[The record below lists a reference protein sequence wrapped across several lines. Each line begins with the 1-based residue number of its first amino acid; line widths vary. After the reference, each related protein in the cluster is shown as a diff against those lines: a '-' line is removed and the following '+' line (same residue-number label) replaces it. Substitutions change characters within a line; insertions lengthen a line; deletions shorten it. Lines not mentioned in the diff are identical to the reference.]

1 MLRSIGLTLASLVCV
16 VPLFAQKVNVD
27 YDKSQNFSTLH
38 TYKWRK
44 SPMFEQHPELEQKYY
59 VGIQMV
65 MDLVNQQLMAK
76 GFQPAD
82 GATPD
87 FFVTFVIGTE
97 NRTESTTISSGYGYT
112 PWYTLGPVWQPM
124 WDETMTSQ
132 YVAGSLILD
141 MVGGQNHQLLWR
153 AYCFADIREPNKRY
167 NVVKKTINKALKDFP
182 PKAS

>member
-1 MLRSIGLTLASLVCV
+1 MLRPLLACILLAA
-16 VPLFAQKVNVD
+16 PLLAQKVNVD
-27 YDKSQNFSTLH
+27 YDKSQDFSKLH

-44 SPMFEQHPELEQKYY
+44 SPVFEKDPSLEQKYY

-65 MDLVNQQLMAK
+65 MGLVNQQMMAK

-82 GATPD
+82 GQDPD
-87 FFVTFVIGTE
+87 FFITFVIGSE
-97 NRTESTTISSGYGYT
+97 NRTETQTWSTPTYG
-112 PWYTLGPVWQPM
+112 WYTFGPVWQPS
-124 WDETMTSQ
+124 WTQSTTSQ

-141 MVGGQNHQLLWR
+141 IVGGKSHQLLWR

-167 NVVKKTINKALKDFP
+167 NVVKKTINKALKNFP

>member
-27 YDKSQNFSTLH
+27 FDKSQNFSTLH

-44 SPMFEQHPELEQKYY
+44 SPMFLEHPELEQKYY

-87 FFVTFVIGTE
+87 FFVTFVIGSE
-97 NRTESTTISSGYGYT
+97 NRTESTTMSAPTYAWYGF
-112 PWYTLGPVWQPM
+112 GPVWQPT
-124 WDETMTSQ
+124 WTETMTSQ

-141 MVGGQNHQLLWR
+141 MVGGKNSQLLWR

-182 PKAS
+182 PKPS

>member
-1 MLRSIGLTLASLVCV
+1 MLRVIGLAFVSLLFAA
-16 VPLFAQKVNVD
+16 PSFAQKVNVD
-27 YDKSQNFSTLH
+27 YDKTQNFSGLH

-44 SPMFEQHPELEQKYY
+44 SPMFAEHPELEQKYY

-82 GATPD
+82 GPTPD
-87 FFVTFVIGTE
+87 FFVTFVIGSE
-97 NRTESTTISSGYGYT
+97 NRTESTTMSGPTYA
-112 PWYTLGPVWQPM
+112 WYTFGPMWQPT
-124 WDETMTSQ
+124 WTETMTSQ

-141 MVGGQNHQLLWR
+141 IVGGKSQQLLWR
-153 AYCFADIREPNKRY
+153 AYCFADIREPTKRY

-182 PKAS
+182 PQPKN

>member
-1 MLRSIGLTLASLVCV
+1 MLRPIGLTFVSLLLVA
-16 VPLFAQKVNVD
+16 PLYAQKVNVD
-27 YDKSQNFSTLH
+27 YDKTQNFSALH

-44 SPMFEQHPELEQKYY
+44 SPMFEEHPELQQKYY

-82 GATPD
+82 GDPD
-87 FFVTFVIGTE
+87 FFVTFVIGSE
-97 NRTESTTISSGYGYT
+97 NRTESTTMSGPTYA
-112 PWYTLGPVWQPM
+112 WYTFGPMWQPT
-124 WDETMTSQ
+124 WTETMTSQ

-141 MVGGQNHQLLWR
+141 MVSGKNHQLLWR

-167 NVVKKTINKALKDFP
+167 NVVKKTVNKALKDFP
-182 PKAS
+182 PKPGK